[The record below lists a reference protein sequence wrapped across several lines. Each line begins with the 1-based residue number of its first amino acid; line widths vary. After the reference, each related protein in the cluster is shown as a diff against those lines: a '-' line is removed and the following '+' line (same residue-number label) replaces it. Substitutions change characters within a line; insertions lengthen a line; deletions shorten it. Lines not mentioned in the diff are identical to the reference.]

1 MRAGWQHVLG
11 LCEKGTCLQVLP
23 CTAGVLSAG
32 SQVGTCR
39 SRNGKNVLGKGPAEH
54 SPSPQERKMLPS
66 QVEEG
71 RTEGLMLFSGDTV
84 SYCSREGGRKEG
96 QQLRATAGWFGVAV
110 SLSPSGAGG
119 CPREEAV
126 HVQETQ
132 QQDLAALGL
141 AQSQQC
147 SGPRPLLETI

>member
-1 MRAGWQHVLG
+1 MGRMSWERGLQSTAPAHRRGRCFPLRLKREELKG
-11 LCEKGTCLQVLP
+11 LCSSPVTRCP
-23 CTAGVLSAG
+23 IAAG
-32 SQVGTCR
+32 
-39 SRNGKNVLGKGPAEH
+39 
-54 SPSPQERKMLPS
+54 
-66 QVEEG
+66 
-71 RTEGLMLFSGDTV
+71 
-84 SYCSREGGRKEG
+84 REGGRKEG